1 MLKLKKEIL
10 GVIFVTTLTF
20 PFGKEKIEHSFDDRL
35 KAVLTSKLHSY
46 KPAKSG
52 SELVADAMKEP
63 VGSERLCELAKGKK
77 KIVIIASDHT
87 RPVPS
92 KDIIPNMLSEIR
104 EGNPEADIVIL
115 IATGCHRGTT
125 KDELVFKFGEEIVKN
140 EKIVIHDCDDK
151 ENLVTIGT
159 LSNGLPLVIN
169 KTAAEADLLVSEGFI
184 EPHFFAGFSGGRK
197 SVMPG
202 VCSRVSVM
210 ANHCSEFIASEYSR
224 TGNLENNPIHEQ
236 MIEAA
241 QMAGLKYIVNV
252 VINAEKQTIYA
263 VAGDTLAAHKKGTE
277 FINDLCRAEA
287 VKSDLVIST
296 NGGYPLDQNIYQS
309 VKGMT
314 AAEATVKKGGVI
326 IMIAD
331 ASDGSG
337 SNEFYHDLADCDDI
351 SATEAKMLARKNTE
365 TTPDQWESQILI
377 RILKYARVIYI
388 SNLDDK
394 IITDMH
400 MTPAKSLT
408 EALKLAEEM
417 LGTTDYSI
425 TAIPDGVSVVVR

>member
-1 MLKLKKEIL
+1 M
-10 GVIFVTTLTF
+10 TTLTF

-104 EGNPEADIVIL
+104 EGNPEAEVSIL

-224 TGNLENNPIHEQ
+224 TGNLENNPIHAQ

-263 VAGDTLAAHKKGTE
+263 VAGDTLAAHKKGTD

-400 MTPAKSLT
+400 MTPAKNLT